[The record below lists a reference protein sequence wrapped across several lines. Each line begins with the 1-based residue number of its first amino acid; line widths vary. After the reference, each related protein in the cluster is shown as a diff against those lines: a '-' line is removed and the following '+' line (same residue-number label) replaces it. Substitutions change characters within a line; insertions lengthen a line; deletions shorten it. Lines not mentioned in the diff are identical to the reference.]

1 MLKRSYFVSAFA
13 KADLFLELHF
23 YKVMKLLFLRP
34 MGMTIQRLV
43 FLFLLFPTILL
54 AQTKVSGDIVDAAGE
69 PVPFAN
75 VVFVDSYEGTI
86 TNENGRFYLESDES
100 YTTLKISFIGYNTK
114 EVTLDKSVTYEMKI
128 VLEEAAEAMD
138 EVVVYSGKTS
148 KKNNPAIDILRKIW
162 ANKRQNGLRQFKQ
175 YQYDK
180 YEKLEFDLNT
190 IDSNLIKSKLFRGM
204 EFIFDQTDTSRV
216 TGKTYLPIFVNEAVS
231 KVYGDNETNKF
242 KEVLEGNK
250 NSGFSENQTI
260 ISFVKDLYNDYDV
273 YSNYLQFFDKSF
285 TSPISRTGIQTYNY
299 VLADSSYIDNKWCYN
314 IIYYP
319 RRKNELTFKGD
330 FWVNDSTW
338 AIKEIN
344 MQLSKSANI
353 NWVKEIYMEQ
363 EFDIVNDTTFL
374 LKRDYFLSD
383 FVFNKKEESRGLYGK
398 RTSLYD
404 NYTFDQ
410 KIDNDFYKKEVYNY
424 DKDVYNRDDSF
435 WEENRQEKLS
445 KDEKGVY
452 KMLDTLKTV
461 KKFRNLYNL
470 GSVLASGYYE
480 FTDLNFDYGPIF
492 STFGFNEVEGLR
504 IRTGGRTY
512 FSQNDQWRL
521 EGFAAYGFKDQKFK
535 YGLSGK
541 WLLDKKSRLIVS
553 GGYRKDVE
561 QIGASLTTSRD
572 VLGRNLASSSLVNTA
587 TNDKLTSIELTNV
600 AIEFEPVRNLKFRTD
615 LSLRSLASASETFS
629 LDYFTD
635 ASQTTTTGELTQA
648 ELVFTTIWEPGKK
661 TSGFGVERRTANE
674 WFPSIFASYTRGL
687 EGTLG
692 SDFEYDKLQFSFKK
706 GIRIGGFGQ
715 LNVSTEVG
723 KTFGEVPL
731 ALLSPVPGNQSLFSI
746 FNTYSQLNFYEFTTD
761 EYASLQLEHN
771 FGGRIFS
778 RIPFLK
784 KLNLREIVSI
794 RGVIGNISQAN
805 IDLNRPAFE
814 SLLFEDGA
822 IRPITPSD
830 IAPTLEPYYEYSFGV
845 GNIFKVFRID
855 VNFRGN
861 YNSLPDARKI
871 GVTGSF
877 GFYF

>member
-1 MLKRSYFVSAFA
+1 MKHRI
-13 KADLFLELHF
+13 LFLVLLLPLL
-23 YKVMKLLFLRP
+23 VM
-34 MGMTIQRLV
+34 
-43 FLFLLFPTILL
+43 
-54 AQTKVSGDIVDAAGE
+54 AQTKISGDVFDSTGSPI
-69 PVPFAN
+69 PFAN
-75 VVFVDSYEGTI
+75 VIFVDSNEGTI
-86 TNENGRFYLESDES
+86 TNENGRFYLESDQK
-100 YTTLKISFIGYNTK
+100 YTKIRVSFLGYTTK
-114 EVTLDKSVTYEMKI
+114 EVELTKAVTYQMKI
-128 VLEEAAEAMD
+128 VLDEEAEAMA

-162 ANKRQNGLRQFKQ
+162 ANKRQNGLRQYDQ

-190 IDSNLIKSKLFRGM
+190 IDSALIKSKLFRGM

-231 KVYGDNETNKF
+231 KVYGDNVENKY

-260 ISFVKDLYNDYDV
+260 ISFVKDLYNEYDV

-299 VLADSSYIDNKWCYN
+299 VLADSTFIDNKWCYN

-353 NWVKEIYMEQ
+353 NWVKEVYMEQ

-398 RTSLYD
+398 RTTLYD
-404 NYTFDQ
+404 NYEFD
-410 KIDNDFYKKEVYNY
+410 KKLDPDFYKREVYYY
-424 DKDVYNRDDSF
+424 DKDVYNRDDTF
-435 WEENRQEKLS
+435 WEENRQEALS

-461 KKFRNLYNL
+461 KKFKNLYNL

-480 FTDLNFDYGPIF
+480 FTELNLDYGPIF

-512 FSQNDQWRL
+512 FSQNDLWRL

-541 WLLDKKSRLIVS
+541 WLMDKRSRLILS

-587 TNDKLTSIELTNV
+587 ANDKLTAIELANV
-600 AIEFEPVRNLKFRTD
+600 AVEIEPVRNLKLRTD
-615 LSLRSLASASETFS
+615 FSLRTLSSASETFS

-635 ASQTTTTGELTQA
+635 AAQTMTSGEIKQA
-648 ELVFTTIWEPGKK
+648 EVVFTTIWEPGKK

-687 EGTLG
+687 EGTLD
-692 SDFEYDKLQFSFKK
+692 SDFAYDKLQFSFRKS
-706 GIRIGGFGQ
+706 IRVGGFGQ
-715 LNVSTEVG
+715 LSVATELG

-761 EYASLQLEHN
+761 QYASLQIEHN

-794 RGVIGNISQAN
+794 RGVIGGISQAN

-814 SLLFEDGA
+814 NLLFPDGDT
-822 IRPITPSD
+822 RPIRPSD
-830 IAPTLEPYYEYSFGV
+830 IAPISEPYYEYSFGI

-855 VNFRGN
+855 FNFRGN
-861 YNSLPDARKI
+861 YNDLPDARNF